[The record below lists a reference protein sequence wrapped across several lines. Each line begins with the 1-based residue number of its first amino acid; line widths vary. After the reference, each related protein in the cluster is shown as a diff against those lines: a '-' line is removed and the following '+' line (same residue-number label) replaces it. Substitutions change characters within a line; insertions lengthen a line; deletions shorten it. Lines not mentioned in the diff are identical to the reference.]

1 TRFPLSLE
9 DAAEPG
15 AGECRPRQVIP
26 AQTLTLGEPSR
37 EIRPTQLPD
46 SAENSDR
53 SMWLIGSDE
62 LSTMRPGQW
71 FRLFIVDSGL
81 PGHVH
86 DPDGPRRIV
95 TDERNEL
102 PYVAPNNWNS
112 R

>member
-1 TRFPLSLE
+1 
-9 DAAEPG
+9 
-15 AGECRPRQVIP
+15 
-26 AQTLTLGEPSR
+26 
-37 EIRPTQLPD
+37 
-46 SAENSDR
+46 
-53 SMWLIGSDE
+53 
-62 LSTMRPGQW
+62 MRPGQW